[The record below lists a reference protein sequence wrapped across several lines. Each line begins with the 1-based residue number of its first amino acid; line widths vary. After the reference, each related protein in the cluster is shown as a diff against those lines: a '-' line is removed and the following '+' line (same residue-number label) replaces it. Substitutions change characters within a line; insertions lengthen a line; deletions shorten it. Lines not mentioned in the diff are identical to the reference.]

1 MVTVRWPTSITDIGG
16 LCLTKGNGG
25 LRLTMRGRG
34 LRLAKGARVLPLSRG
49 AGGGSGLRIKGVPKS
64 WRLSSSWGRVTLIRL
79 ITRQLFPPRRRTKGG
94 RG

>member
-49 AGGGSGLRIKGVPKS
+49 ASGGNGLRIKGSAKS
-64 WRLSSSWGRVTLIRL
+64 WRLSSSWGRVT
-79 ITRQLFPPRRRTKGG
+79 
-94 RG
+94 